1 MNEFISS
8 IFGSA
13 ENMWKWLGQAAG
25 FTIIAIVIMW
35 LARHFGGMAITQI
48 IRRTVRNNR
57 FTHVAMS
64 AEDIRKRQDTLIS
77 LSAAIW
83 KMLIWIV
90 GTLVIILNIFPGVR
104 LEPIFASAGI
114 IGIALGFGAQSL
126 IKDFITGIF
135 IITENQYRVG
145 DVVDIESA
153 SGTVEKI
160 SIRSTMLRDA
170 DGNVHYMTNG
180 NITHVVNKTMGYSK
194 VNLTI
199 NVEPDTDID
208 TLAELINL
216 VGTKMAED
224 EPWKS
229 RLLEPPRFLN
239 IGAFTDTSLEVK
251 ITAKTQ
257 PSQQWS
263 VTGELRKRLLSSFHR
278 KDIQLTHSGTAPIAI
293 PAISEKRLAKTQQKK
308 KK

>member
-1 MNEFISS
+1 MNDFVSS

-13 ENMWKWLGQAAG
+13 ENMWRWLGQAAG
-25 FTIIAIVIMW
+25 FTLIAIVVMW
-35 LARHFGGMAITQI
+35 LARRFGSIAITQI

-64 AEDIRKRQDTLIS
+64 PEDIRKRQDTLIS
-77 LSAAIW
+77 LSTAIW
-83 KMLIWIV
+83 KALVWIV
-90 GTLVIILNIFPGVR
+90 GILVIMLNIFPGVR

-145 DVVDIESA
+145 DVVDIEGA

-160 SIRSTMLRDA
+160 SIRSTTLRDT
-170 DGNVHYMTNG
+170 DGNVHYLTNG
-180 NITHVVNKTMGYSK
+180 NIIHVINKTMGYSK

-199 NVEPDTDID
+199 NVEADTDID
-208 TLAELINL
+208 ILAELINQ
-216 VGTKMAED
+216 VGEEMAETS
-224 EPWKS
+224 PWKE

-263 VTGELRKRLLSSFHR
+263 VTGELRKRLLRAFHG
-278 KDIQLTHSGTAPIAI
+278 KDLQLTHTGSEPITISAI
-293 PAISEKRLAKTQQKK
+293 GKK
-308 KK
+308 PKPKA